1 MSKINSENAEKIEKL
16 KNGFNESLNQAEH
29 EANILRKTVDDIQ
42 LRVRKTE
49 VIFCKKSKKLV
60 NISIF

>member
-16 KNGFNESLNQAEH
+16 KDTFNESLNQAEH